1 MLEQPGALRERIDKS
16 GKVSTSGT
24 SFDPNSR
31 RCSTLELALMTT
43 EEPKENAS
51 ESSHFVSSLEEVSPW
66 IEGQIFSG

>member
-51 ESSHFVSSLEEVSPW
+51 ESSHFVSSLEEVSAW
-66 IEGQIFSG
+66 IEGQIFCG